1 MVNRKDLDKKYA
13 LISVFDKKELR
24 YLCNNLTIQIIM
36 KKSVI
41 NNNDIA
47 RDSKRSALIVSFY
60 VLVLISGVIISVI

>member
-1 MVNRKDLDKKYA
+1 M
-13 LISVFDKKELR
+13 
-24 YLCNNLTIQIIM
+24 IM

-60 VLVLISGVIISVI
+60 VLVLISGVIISVIWYKFSFIFLIIKKIL

>member
-1 MVNRKDLDKKYA
+1 
-13 LISVFDKKELR
+13 
-24 YLCNNLTIQIIM
+24 M

-41 NNNDIA
+41 NNDIA